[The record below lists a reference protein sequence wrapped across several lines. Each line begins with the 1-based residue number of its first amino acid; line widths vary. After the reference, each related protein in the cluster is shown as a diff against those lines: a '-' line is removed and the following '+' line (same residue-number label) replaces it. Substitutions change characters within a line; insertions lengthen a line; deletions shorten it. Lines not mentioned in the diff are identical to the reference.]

1 MNKPK
6 NVQHPVS
13 DHVLINMPR
22 DLKAEVE
29 AMAAKN
35 LAPRNSEINRL
46 IRRGLE
52 AEARQERAA
61 G

>member
-1 MNKPK
+1 
-6 NVQHPVS
+6 
-13 DHVLINMPR
+13 MPR